1 MENILQK
8 LDIIVKDNFASFA
21 LCCPFS
27 RGGISYK
34 KKSIDNQ
41 QVSLPTQVV
50 KCSKFVNVQHVLKIV
65 ELDDFDIEK
74 TKVAERQPLK
84 CFKITLLSLEAS
96 KKRKK
101 KLVQLKF
108 MKKITQPIQRKIVI
122 NLLDQKTSR
131 KIQLQIMLS
140 KNVMYL

>member
-1 MENILQK
+1 M
-8 LDIIVKDNFASFA
+8 
-21 LCCPFS
+21 
-27 RGGISYK
+27 
-34 KKSIDNQ
+34 DNQ
-41 QVSLPTQVV
+41 QVSLLTQVV
-50 KCSKFVNVQHVLKIV
+50 KCSKVVNVQHVLKIV

-74 TKVAERQPLK
+74 IKVAKRQPLK
-84 CFKITLLSLEAS
+84 HFKITLLSLEAS

-101 KLVQLKF
+101 KLVQLKL